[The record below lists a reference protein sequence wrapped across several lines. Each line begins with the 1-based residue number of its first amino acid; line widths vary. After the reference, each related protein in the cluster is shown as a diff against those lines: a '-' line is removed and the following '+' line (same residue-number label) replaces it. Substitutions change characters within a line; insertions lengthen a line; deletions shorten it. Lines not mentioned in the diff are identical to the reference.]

1 MYGERGSKNDEKIKY
16 VEELAG
22 SYSRKKLDEIA
33 VELGLNPTDY
43 VNKAAIAEAILKV
56 RENEETATV
65 KTTREPAS
73 TEEVIKVQKSSVM
86 DLRRTF
92 EEQATAFKTFG
103 SVDFKQA
110 IKSFND
116 SIGEQTKT
124 FNDSVKAF
132 RKSIGEQMKRN
143 QDFLRNEFND
153 SVKAFRKSIDVQAK
167 ENHEFARWFQG

>member
-1 MYGERGSKNDEKIKY
+1 MYEERGSKNDEKRKY

-33 VELGLNPTDY
+33 VELRLNPTDY

-65 KTTREPAS
+65 KMTREPAS
-73 TEEVIKVQKSSVM
+73 TEEVKEEIKVQKSSVM
-86 DLRRTF
+86 DMRRAF

-110 IKSFND
+110 IKS
-116 SIGEQTKT
+116 

-143 QDFLRNEFND
+143 QDFLRNEFKQD
-153 SVKAFRKSIDVQAK
+153 VQRFRQNIKKFEQSIDVQAK
-167 ENHEFARWFQG
+167 ENHEFTRQFQG